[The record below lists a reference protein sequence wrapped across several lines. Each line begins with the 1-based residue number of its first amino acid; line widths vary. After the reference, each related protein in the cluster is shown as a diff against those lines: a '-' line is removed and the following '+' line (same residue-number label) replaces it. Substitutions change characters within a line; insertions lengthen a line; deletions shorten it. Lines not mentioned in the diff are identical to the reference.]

1 MSKHGMGHKAGKMNM
16 AEENIHKA
24 GGDKREKPAG
34 AKGMGS
40 DVGPEKRADMK
51 DADSNR
57 VTEHNPLR
65 GAVHE
70 LHEQHPEKHHD
81 RGPHHGKEHHIRHEP
96 LHGLKPSA
104 H

>member
-1 MSKHGMGHKAGKMNM
+1 
-16 AEENIHKA
+16 
-24 GGDKREKPAG
+24 
-34 AKGMGS
+34 
-40 DVGPEKRADMK
+40 MK